1 MNYFILAGEAS
12 GDQHAADL
20 LRAIAAADPDAR
32 FAGLG
37 GDRMRE
43 AGCKLYQDYRQMAF
57 MGYEAVVRNLG
68 KVRRNFRIAE
78 NALLQERP
86 DALVLIDY
94 PSFNLRIAAF
104 SRKHLPDTKIF
115 YYIPPKVWAW
125 KRYRIH
131 KIAALS
137 DAILGIFPFE
147 PDFYRQFGYKCTYVG
162 NPTMDQIR
170 RYRSHGLNS
179 LHGSNLL
186 NSSAPYIAILPGSRK
201 NEISHC
207 LTKMVDAARRFPDYT
222 IRVAAAPGVEDSF
235 YAQWLPADVPLVH
248 NAYDLVSH
256 ASAAIVNSGT
266 ATLETALLGCPQ
278 VAVYHVGCPRLFGLF
293 WRTFFK
299 MRLFTLPNI
308 ILGREA
314 IREKLALHFTVDEVS
329 EELDRLLH
337 DDACRTAMLADY
349 AEIARLLGDTPAPV
363 NAAKIITAKQHA
375 KEQQKVCD

>member
-1 MNYFILAGEAS
+1 MRYFILAGEAS

-20 LRAIAAADPDAR
+20 MRAIADDDSDAR

-57 MGYEAVVRNLG
+57 MGYEAVLRNLG

-78 NALLQERP
+78 QALKQERP

-94 PSFNLRIAAF
+94 PSFNLRIASFAK
-104 SRKHLPDTKIF
+104 KHLPQTKIF

-170 RYRSHGLNS
+170 RFRE
-179 LHGSNLL
+179 
-186 NSSAPYIAILPGSRK
+186 AQTTAKPADVEPYIAILPGSRK

-207 LTKMVDAARRFPDYT
+207 LTKMVEAAKRFPEYKV
-222 IRVAAAPGVEDSF
+222 RVAAAPGVEDSF
-235 YAQWLPADVPLVH
+235 YAQWLPADMPLTR
-248 NAYDLVSH
+248 NPYELVSH
-256 ASAAIVNSGT
+256 ASAAVVNSGT

-314 IREKLALHFTVDEVS
+314 IREKLALHFTVEEVA
-329 EELDRLLH
+329 EEVDRLLH
-337 DDACRTAMLADY
+337 DSACRDRMLADY

-363 NAAKIITAKQHA
+363 NAAKIITNQ
-375 KEQQKVCD
+375 

>member
-1 MNYFILAGEAS
+1 MRYFFLAGEAS

-20 LRAIAAADPDAR
+20 MRAIAAADSDAV

-43 AGCKLYQDYRQMAF
+43 AGCRLYQDYRQMAF
-57 MGYEAVVRNLG
+57 MGYEAVLRNLG

-78 NALLQERP
+78 QALLQEKP
-86 DALVLIDY
+86 EALILIDY

-104 SRKHLPDTKIF
+104 ARKHLPETKIF
-115 YYIPPKVWAW
+115 YYVPPKVWAW
-125 KRYRIH
+125 KQYRIH

-147 PDFYRQFGYKCTYVG
+147 PDFYRQFGYNCTYVG

-170 RYRSHGLNS
+170 RYRETHQ
-179 LHGSNLL
+179 
-186 NSSAPYIAILPGSRK
+186 SAAESEKPYIAILPGSRR
-201 NEISHC
+201 NEISYC
-207 LTKMVDAARRFPDYT
+207 LPTMLEAARRFPDYA
-222 IRVAAAPGVEDSF
+222 IRVAAAPGVDDSF
-235 YAQWLPADVPLVH
+235 YAQWLPADVPLTRDT
-248 NAYDLVSH
+248 YTLVAH
-256 ASAAIVNSGT
+256 AHAAIVNSGT
-266 ATLETALLGCPQ
+266 ATLETALLGCPE

-314 IREKLALHFTVDEVS
+314 IREKLALHFTVEEVS
-329 EELDRLLH
+329 EELDHLLH
-337 DDACRTAMLADY
+337 DEACRQRMQADY

-363 NAAKIITAKQHA
+363 NAAKIITNRK
-375 KEQQKVCD
+375 

>member
-1 MNYFILAGEAS
+1 MRYFFLAGEAS

-20 LRAIAAADPDAR
+20 MRAIAAADSDAS

-43 AGCKLYQDYRQMAF
+43 AGCRLYQDYRQMAF
-57 MGYEAVVRNLG
+57 MGYEAVLRNLG

-78 NALLQERP
+78 QALLQEKP
-86 DALVLIDY
+86 EALILIDY
-94 PSFNLRIAAF
+94 PSFNLRIAGFA
-104 SRKHLPDTKIF
+104 RKHLPATKIF
-115 YYIPPKVWAW
+115 YYVPPKVWAW
-125 KRYRIH
+125 KQYRIH
-131 KIAALS
+131 RIAALS

-147 PDFYRQFGYKCTYVG
+147 PDFYRQFGYTCTYVG

-170 RYRSHGLNS
+170 RYREAHQPVE
-179 LHGSNLL
+179 
-186 NSSAPYIAILPGSRK
+186 ATEKPYIAILPGSRR
-201 NEISHC
+201 NEISYC
-207 LTKMVDAARRFPDYT
+207 LPTMLEAARRFPDYDV
-222 IRVAAAPGVEDSF
+222 RVAAAPGVEDAF
-235 YAQWLPADVPLVH
+235 YQQWMPAGVPLVR
-248 NAYDLVSH
+248 NTYDLVSG
-256 ASAAIVNSGT
+256 AYAAVVNSGT

-314 IREKLALHFTVDEVS
+314 IREKLALHFTVEEVAD
-329 EELDRLLH
+329 ELDHLLH
-337 DDACRTAMLADY
+337 DDACRTTMLADY

-363 NAAKIITAKQHA
+363 NAAKIIVNPHEVIVPLVG
-375 KEQQKVCD
+375 KELSNRK

>member
-1 MNYFILAGEAS
+1 M
-12 GDQHAADL
+12 
-20 LRAIAAADPDAR
+20 RAIAEADSDAR

-57 MGYEAVVRNLG
+57 MGYEAVLRNLG

-78 NALLQERP
+78 QALMQERP
-86 DALVLIDY
+86 DAVILIDY

-104 SRKHLPDTKIF
+104 AKKHLPSTPVY

-147 PDFYRQFGYKCTYVG
+147 PDFYRQFGYDCTYVG

-170 RYRSHGLNS
+170 RFRESQKV
-179 LHGSNLL
+179 
-186 NSSAPYIAILPGSRK
+186 AKPAVIEPYIAILPGSRK

-207 LTKMVDAARRFPDYT
+207 LPKMIEAAKCFPDFK

-235 YAQWLPADVPLVH
+235 YSQWLPADMPLTR
-248 NAYDLVSH
+248 NTYELVSH
-256 ASAAIVNSGT
+256 AYAAVVNSGT

-329 EELDRLLH
+329 DELDRLLH
-337 DDACRTAMLADY
+337 DSACRDRMLADY

-363 NAAKIITAKQHA
+363 NAARIITTQPSDLLATTGMQS
-375 KEQQKVCD
+375 VGG

>member
-12 GDQHAADL
+12 VDQHAADL
-20 LRAIAAADPDAR
+20 VRAIADADPEAR

-57 MGYEAVVRNLG
+57 MGYEAVLRNLG

-162 NPTMDQIR
+162 NRTMDQIR
-170 RYRSHGLNS
+170 R
-179 LHGSNLL
+179 
-186 NSSAPYIAILPGSRK
+186 
-201 NEISHC
+201 
-207 LTKMVDAARRFPDYT
+207 
-222 IRVAAAPGVEDSF
+222 
-235 YAQWLPADVPLVH
+235 
-248 NAYDLVSH
+248 
-256 ASAAIVNSGT
+256 
-266 ATLETALLGCPQ
+266 
-278 VAVYHVGCPRLFGLF
+278 
-293 WRTFFK
+293 
-299 MRLFTLPNI
+299 
-308 ILGREA
+308 
-314 IREKLALHFTVDEVS
+314 
-329 EELDRLLH
+329 
-337 DDACRTAMLADY
+337 
-349 AEIARLLGDTPAPV
+349 
-363 NAAKIITAKQHA
+363 
-375 KEQQKVCD
+375 

>member
-1 MNYFILAGEAS
+1 MRYFFLAGEAS

-20 LRAIAAADPDAR
+20 LRAIAASDSDAR

-43 AGCKLYQDYRQMAF
+43 AGCRLYQDYRQMAF
-57 MGYEAVVRNLG
+57 MGYEAVLRNLG

-78 NALLQERP
+78 EALLKERP

-94 PSFNLRIAAF
+94 PSFNLRVAGF
-104 SRKHLPDTKIF
+104 CRKHLPETKIF

-147 PDFYRQFGYKCTYVG
+147 PDFYRQFGYNCTYVG

-170 RYRSHGLNS
+170 RFRESQ
-179 LHGSNLL
+179 
-186 NSSAPYIAILPGSRK
+186 SSVETPAEPYIAILPGSRC

-207 LTKMVDAARRFPDYT
+207 LPKMLEAAQRFPEYP
-222 IRVAAAPGVEDSF
+222 IRVAAAPGVDDSF
-235 YAQWLPADVPLVH
+235 YAQWMPAGVPLTRDT
-248 NAYDLVSH
+248 YPLVTH
-256 ASAAIVNSGT
+256 AAAAIVNSGT
-266 ATLETALLGCPQ
+266 ATLETALLHCPQ

-314 IREKLALHFTVDEVS
+314 IREKLALHFTVEEVAD
-329 EELDRLLH
+329 ELDRLLH
-337 DDACRTAMLADY
+337 DDACRNTMLADY

-363 NAAKIITAKQHA
+363 NAAAVITAQTAQHRA
-375 KEQQKVCD
+375 TNSM